1 MKEVLLI
8 KVAGKKIHLELQ
20 NEKGIVD
27 TKEWEED
34 GNLSK
39 TLLVGI
45 DELLTENKLKISD
58 IEPDI
63 KVETDNDSYTSAR
76 IASVVA
82 KIMKYSLS

>member
-8 KVAGKKIHLELQ
+8 KVEGKKIRLELQ

-27 TKEWEED
+27 TKEWQED

-45 DELLTENKLKISD
+45 DELLTKNRLKISD
-58 IEPDI
+58 IDPDI

>member
-1 MKEVLLI
+1 MKEKLLI
-8 KVAGKKIHLELQ
+8 RVEGKKIHLELQ
-20 NEKGIVD
+20 NKKGIVD

-45 DELLTENKLKISD
+45 DELLTKNKLKISD
-58 IEPDI
+58 INPD
-63 KVETDNDSYTSAR
+63 VEVEADNDSYTSAR